1 MRVFSYLKLVT
12 VCLCL
17 TVSITANADRSS
29 LTFDGEIT
37 AAHDDNVNRASN
49 DDEIRKDSFFGGAFN
64 ARYSQRLSRTS
75 GLLYSLKT
83 RANVFSEFD
92 GLNETTVAGDIK
104 YSIRPGRSFTSSS
117 YSVSVFAMER
127 FSSSI
132 IRDSTTFGV
141 TAQLMKPLTDAMTMI
156 IGLGYSDEEAEGDVF
171 DLERA
176 RFFINLD
183 TLITRK
189 WTVFA
194 TYVLVDGD
202 VVSTS
207 SPSPGIGGIADAIEP
222 DDAFGGIASNQFA
235 YRIDALS
242 HLLTL
247 GINRQINHSSSIDF
261 SVRYLNSTADKDS
274 SFKYD
279 DLLLRAAYL
288 FAF

>member
-1 MRVFSYLKLVT
+1 MRIGSYIQM
-12 VCLCL
+12 L
-17 TVSITANADRSS
+17 TVVLSFAVSATVQADRSS
-29 LTFDGEIT
+29 LTFDGELA
-37 AAHDDNVNRASN
+37 AAHDNNVNRAAS
-49 DDEIRKDSFFGGAFN
+49 DDEIRKDSIFGGAFN
-64 ARYSQRLSRTS
+64 VRYSQRLSKNS

-83 RANVFSEFD
+83 KANIFSEFD

-104 YSIRPGRSFTSSS
+104 YSIRPGRSFTSSA
-117 YSVSVFAMER
+117 YSISAFAMER

-141 TAQLMKPLTDAMTMI
+141 TLQLMKPLTDVMTMVT
-156 IGLGYSDEEAEGDVF
+156 GLGYTDEEAEGDVF

-202 VVSTS
+202 VVSTA

-247 GINRQINHSSSIDF
+247 GLNRQINHSSSIDF
-261 SVRYLNSTADKDS
+261 SIRYLNSTADKDS
-274 SFKYD
+274 SFSYD
-279 DLLLRAAYL
+279 DLLIRAAYL